1 MEKRYVYGNT
11 ARKINNPQRY
21 TRSEMPLHELKR
33 TQAKRRAH
41 RMSFGYLLFLSL
53 AVFATGIILTWYIT
67 LQADITTS
75 VKEVS
80 TLEAQLN
87 TLKQDNDEAYNKA
100 VSSLDLEEIKRIAI
114 GEYGMTYATDGQI
127 VTYSGGS
134 GNDYVRQVAPIPDGN

>member
-11 ARKINNPQRY
+11 ARKLNNPGRQ

-33 TQAKRRAH
+33 TQADRRAH

-53 AVFATGIILTWYIT
+53 AVLSTGIILTWYIT
-67 LQADITTS
+67 LQSDITSS

-80 TLEAQLN
+80 NLEAQLN
-87 TLKQDNDEAYNKA
+87 TLRQDNDEAYNKA